1 MLSCL
6 GTKCDSLKI
15 YDTEFC
21 NNIDLGFTYAKKD
34 FTMEFSAFFMD
45 RENPQ
50 LRLSYQVDPA
60 DPTSFDYATFN
71 AKSGYI
77 MDLNLKHNQF

>member
-1 MLSCL
+1 M
-6 GTKCDSLKI
+6 KI

-34 FTMEFSAFFMD
+34 FIMELAFFMD

-71 AKSGYI
+71 ANLVI
-77 MDLNLKHNQF
+77 TMDLNSKHNQF